1 MLASITPL
9 GERGRRQRWGIT
21 VAAYLAGSTAG
32 GATLGGLAGAAGA
45 LLPGGWRA
53 AAAAAAAVCAVAVL
67 LDVARPARP
76 VPSIHRQVNEQ
87 WLGAFR
93 GWVYGAG
100 FGYQLG
106 LGVVTIVTT
115 ALVYAT
121 FALAF
126 VAGGAAAGALV
137 GAAFGLA
144 RALPVLAVRRVQ
156 SPGALRDLHRRFQTL
171 EPLGRR
177 VSLAATVILT
187 LALTGSLVAA

>member
-21 VAAYLAGSTAG
+21 VTAYLAGSTAG
-32 GATLGGLAGAAGA
+32 GATLGALAGAVGA
-45 LLPGGWRA
+45 ALPGDWRTA
-53 AAAAAAAVCAVAVL
+53 AAVAAAVCAAAVL
-67 LDVARPARP
+67 LDVTRPARP

-121 FALAF
+121 FALAL
-126 VAGGAAAGALV
+126 VAGSAAAGALV

-144 RALPVLAVRRVQ
+144 RAVPVLALRRVHDP
-156 SPGALRDLHRRFQTL
+156 SALRALHRRFQSL

-177 VSLAATVILT
+177 VSLASTVVLT
-187 LALTGSLVAA
+187 LTLTSALVAA